1 LTFSTRADA
10 FLSALPVFATEV
22 NATANAMN
30 LNATNGSSTNNAIA
44 IAITASVLFNAAST
58 GKSWLGG
65 MYLVVADGAAPATN
79 SMYCQVISYS
89 GANLT
94 VKVISITGSGT
105 PASWLISQTGPAP
118 VEIPSGTRMP
128 FAQAAAPVGW
138 VQDTTSNADN
148 RMLRVVNTT
157 GGGVAGSDSPILNN
171 VVTSHTH
178 TVTTGNESA
187 THYHTATDS
196 GHYHTSNDGII
207 LVANGSVSG
216 VASSATQTGTSYA
229 AITVSNNIGS
239 HTHSGTTAT
248 PAGAANW
255 TPRYIDMIICAK
267 S

>member
-1 LTFSTRADA
+1 
-10 FLSALPVFATEV
+10 
-22 NATANAMN
+22 
-30 LNATNGSSTNNAIA
+30 
-44 IAITASVLFNAAST
+44 
-58 GKSWLGG
+58 
-65 MYLVVADGAAPATN
+65 
-79 SMYCQVISYS
+79 MYCQVISYS

-171 VVTSHTH
+171 VVASHVHTYTTSVESQPHIHSINDPTH
-178 TVTTGNESA
+178 QHPSAADVTYAPTIA
-187 THYHTATDS
+187 QP
-196 GHYHTSNDGII
+196 
-207 LVANGSVSG
+207 GSQG
-216 VASSATQTGTSYA
+216 FA
-229 AITVSNNIGS
+229 NIGYNTGFAATGITLNGPS
-239 HTHSGTTAT
+239 VQHTHSGTVAANT
-248 PAGAANW
+248 GAANW

-267 S
+267 